1 MTITDGLS
9 LSEKY
14 DFNKF
19 IQYLN
24 DKKLNDLDLSKNL
37 KELPNIISLVVNS
50 INNLIK
56 QYNELKTTKNN
67 DEIIQEIN
75 KEFDDQ
81 IKMLK

>member
-1 MTITDGLS
+1 M
-9 LSEKY
+9 
-14 DFNKF
+14 
-19 IQYLN
+19 
-24 DKKLNDLDLSKNL
+24 
-37 KELPNIISLVVNS
+37 
-50 INNLIK
+50 K